1 MTWDE
6 HRRRNAA
13 LDAVLLFA
21 ATYPD
26 ADLPLAE
33 MPGLATLFGDR
44 RGLVLALQ
52 HRWSRELWVRI
63 QARSLD
69 SRAATK
75 KETALHSAQAWR
87 ECATANRVLRRLL
100 DRHLPEFGDAALERH
115 EDLSF
120 A

>member
-13 LDAVLLFA
+13 LDAVLAYA
-21 ATYPD
+21 AEQPL

-33 MPGLATLFGDR
+33 LPGLVALFGDR

-52 HRWSRELWVRI
+52 NRWAQLLWLRLSVGERN
-63 QARSLD
+63 
-69 SRAATK
+69 
-75 KETALHSAQAWR
+75 EGALHSAQVWR
-87 ECATANRVLRRLL
+87 ECAAANPVLRRLL
-100 DRHLPEFGDAALERH
+100 DRHLPELGDASMERY
-115 EDLSF
+115 EVLIP